1 MLDRTKFQSLLDS
14 YYELSGWNP
23 ANGWPTRP
31 RLEELGLADVADE
44 LETIGKL
51 G

>member
-1 MLDRTKFQSLLDS
+1 LDREQFLSLLDT

-23 ANGWPTRP
+23 ANGWPTRVS
-31 RLEELGLADVADE
+31 LEALSLGDVADE
-44 LETIGKL
+44 LERVARL